1 MTDSADRH
9 VLADALARLGTTPLN
24 QADDDT
30 LVSLAHEMWYE
41 HANLDTELRLFL
53 QSNPDEVVMRRVG
66 YLLEK
71 MTRFPCMTNDRAFE
85 TLRTLDAF
93 LKCYRGEEA
102 VPVYGTR
109 LRDLRDE
116 LAASWGLTEGLGAK
130 VQTLLPY
137 QTRHYAAGRNN
148 AFD

>member
-1 MTDSADRH
+1 MTYSADRH
-9 VLADALARLGTTPLN
+9 VLADALARLGTAPLS

-41 HANLDTELRLFL
+41 HASLDTELRLFL
-53 QSNPDEVVMRRVG
+53 QSNPDEVMMRRVG

-71 MTRFPCMTNDRAFE
+71 MTRFPCMTDERAFE
-85 TLRTLDAF
+85 TLRTLET
-93 LKCYRGEEA
+93 LLNRYRGDEVIP
-102 VPVYGTR
+102 VPGTR
-109 LRDLRDE
+109 LRDRRDE